1 MSLLKWKKLAKQKT
15 ELGNKINF
23 VHDTIL
29 KKQLGEKTS
38 QESFQKAFKPITT
51 KLDEVAFRNLNIPR
65 LTKKRGKKLGVPDYG
80 IALEDEDI
88 PDYGLDDFFDE
99 GLVPENKKQ
108 IVPKPPTYEESL
120 KDILE
125 GKKQIYVD
133 PQYFPEGPQDMP
145 PKYEEDEEIDYA
157 LNVEDEAIALKEA
170 EEAAEAEEAEEV
182 SANRILDH
190 LKLSNYDDIEKQL
203 NQPEMTPLMSRNFL
217 NRKVK
222 DAKIERNRL
231 NGLKA
236 QVTHKYNKGEMSK
249 AERALQNKG
258 IDDVRVVL
266 NQYIKYQEIQA
277 KMFDDQMKKG
287 SGLKKKK
294 RGGNIVF
301 FNDVK
306 QLLKK
311 LELIVGEIL
320 AGNTSIEMR
329 NTGVAILDMLLKTS
343 KINKAQH
350 EKLYKTY
357 FKI

>member
-38 QESFQKAFKPITT
+38 QESLQKVFKPITT
-51 KLDEVAFRNLNIPR
+51 KLDDVAFRNLNIPR
-65 LTKKRGKKLGVPDYG
+65 LKKRGRNRGVPDYAVG
-80 IALEDEDI
+80 VEDEDGGI

-133 PQYFPEGPQDMP
+133 PQYFPEEPQDLP
-145 PKYEEDEEIDYA
+145 PEYEEDEEIDYA
-157 LNVEDEAIALKEA
+157 LDEED
-170 EEAAEAEEAEEV
+170 
-182 SANRILDH
+182 SANKILDE
-190 LKLSNYDDIEKQL
+190 LELSNYDDIEKQL
-203 NQPEMTPLMSRNFL
+203 KQPEMTPRKIKRYIDKKLTDANIKRNQL
-217 NRKVK
+217 KGRKS
-222 DAKIERNRL
+222 
-231 NGLKA
+231 
-236 QVTHKYNKGEMSK
+236 QVSQAYNKGKIGEAQKTMDYK
-249 AERALQNKG
+249 RIDNARA
-258 IDDVRVVL
+258 VL
-266 NQYIKYQEIQA
+266 NQFIKHYKNKVETIQ
-277 KMFDDQMKKG
+277 G
-287 SGLKKKK
+287 SGLKK

-301 FNDVK
+301 FNDAK

>member
-1 MSLLKWKKLAKQKT
+1 MSLLEWKKLAKQKT

-29 KKQLGEKTS
+29 KNQLGEKTS

-51 KLDEVAFRNLNIPR
+51 KLDEVAIRNLNIPR
-65 LTKKRGKKLGVPDYG
+65 LTKKRGKKQGVPDYG

-120 KDILE
+120 MDVLE

-133 PQYFPEGPQDMP
+133 PQYFPEEPQDLP
-145 PKYEEDEEIDYA
+145 PEYEEDEEIDYA
-157 LNVEDEAIALKEA
+157 LDDED
-170 EEAAEAEEAEEV
+170 
-182 SANRILDH
+182 SANMILDE
-190 LKLSNYDDIEKQL
+190 LKLSNYDDIEKQI
-203 NQPEMTPLMSRNFL
+203 NQPEMTPRKIKRYIDKKLKDGEFRRNQL
-217 NRKVK
+217 KGKKANISK
-222 DAKIERNRL
+222 D
-231 NGLKA
+231 
-236 QVTHKYNKGEMSK
+236 YNKGKIGE
-249 AERALQNKG
+249 AEKNLKYKRIDNARA
-258 IDDVRVVL
+258 VL
-266 NQYIKYQEIQA
+266 NQYMKHYGNKV
-277 KMFDDQMKKG
+277 KMMEG
-287 SGLKKKK
+287 SGLKK

-311 LELIVGEIL
+311 LELIVGEIS

-329 NTGVAILDMLLKTS
+329 NTGVAILDMLLKTT

>member
-1 MSLLKWKKLAKQKT
+1 MSLLKWKALAKRKT
-15 ELGNKINF
+15 ELGDKINF

-29 KKQLGEKTS
+29 ETQLGEKIS

-51 KLDEVAFRNLNIPR
+51 KLDDVAFRNLNIPR
-65 LTKKRGKKLGVPDYG
+65 LTKKLGVPDYG
-80 IALEDEDI
+80 IAIEDEDI

-120 KDILE
+120 KDVLE

-133 PQYFPEGPQDMP
+133 PQYFPEEPQDMP
-145 PKYEEDEEIDYA
+145 PEYEEDEEIDYA
-157 LNVEDEAIALKEA
+157 LDEEDSDNI
-170 EEAAEAEEAEEV
+170 
-182 SANRILDH
+182 ILDD
-190 LKLSNYDDIEKQL
+190 LGLSNYDDIEKQL
-203 NQPEMTPLMSRNFL
+203 NQPEMTPQKIKLYVNKKL
-217 NRKVK
+217 K
-222 DAKIERNRL
+222 DAITKRNQ
-231 NGLKA
+231 LKGYKS
-236 QVTHKYNKGEMSK
+236 QVTQAYNKDKIGEAQKTMDYK
-249 AERALQNKG
+249 R
-258 IDDVRVVL
+258 IDNARVVL
-266 NQYIKYQEIQA
+266 NQYIKHYENKVK
-277 KMFDDQMKKG
+277 KMKG
-287 SGLKKKK
+287 SGIKK

-311 LELIVGEIL
+311 LELIIGEIL

-357 FKI
+357 FKV

>member
-29 KKQLGEKTS
+29 KNQLGEKTS
-38 QESFQKAFKPITT
+38 QESLQKVFKPITT
-51 KLDEVAFRNLNIPR
+51 KLDDVMNLPR
-65 LTKKRGKKLGVPDYG
+65 LSKKRGEKLGVPDYG
-80 IALEDEDI
+80 IAIEDEDI

-99 GLVPENKKQ
+99 GLVPENEKQ

-120 KDILE
+120 KDVLE

-133 PQYFPEGPQDMP
+133 PQYFPEEPQDMP
-145 PKYEEDEEIDYA
+145 PEYEEDEEDEEIDYA
-157 LNVEDEAIALKEA
+157 LDEED
-170 EEAAEAEEAEEV
+170 
-182 SANRILDH
+182 SANYILDD
-190 LKLSNYDDIEKQL
+190 LGLSNYDTIEKQI
-203 NQPEMTPLMSRNFL
+203 NQPEMTQQKIKLYVNKKL
-217 NRKVK
+217 K
-222 DAKIERNRL
+222 DAEFRRKQ
-231 NGLKA
+231 LKGYKS
-236 QVTHKYNKGEMSK
+236 QVSQAYNKGKISEAQK
-249 AERALQNKG
+249 TLDYKRIDNARA
-258 IDDVRVVL
+258 VL
-266 NQYIKYQEIQA
+266 NQYIKHYENKV
-277 KMFDDQMKKG
+277 KMMKG
-287 SGLKKKK
+287 SGLKK

>member
-1 MSLLKWKKLAKQKT
+1 MEKACKQKT

-29 KKQLGEKTS
+29 KNQLGEKIS

-51 KLDEVAFRNLNIPR
+51 KLDDVAFRNLNIPR

-120 KDILE
+120 KDVLE
-125 GKKQIYVD
+125 GKKQIYGN
-133 PQYFPEGPQDMP
+133 PQYFPEEPQDMP
-145 PKYEEDEEIDYA
+145 PEYEEDEEIDYA
-157 LNVEDEAIALKEA
+157 LDKED
-170 EEAAEAEEAEEV
+170 
-182 SANRILDH
+182 SANMILDE
-190 LKLSNYDDIEKQL
+190 LGLSNYDDIEKQL
-203 NQPEMTPLMSRNFL
+203 NQPEMTQ
-217 NRKVK
+217 RKNKKYVNKKLK
-222 DAKIERNRL
+222 DAEHKRNQ
-231 NGLKA
+231 LKGRKTQVLLAYKKGDIGEA
-236 QVTHKYNKGEMSK
+236 QKTLDYKRIDN
-249 AERALQNKG
+249 ARA
-258 IDDVRVVL
+258 VL
-266 NQYIKYQEIQA
+266 NQYIQHYANKVKTME
-277 KMFDDQMKKG
+277 G
-287 SGLKKKK
+287 SGLKK

>member
-1 MSLLKWKKLAKQKT
+1 M
-15 ELGNKINF
+15 
-23 VHDTIL
+23 
-29 KKQLGEKTS
+29 GEKTS
-38 QESFQKAFKPITT
+38 QESLQKVFKPITT
-51 KLDEVAFRNLNIPR
+51 KLDDVAFRNLNIPR

-99 GLVPENKKQ
+99 GLVPENEKQ

-120 KDILE
+120 KDVLE
-125 GKKQIYVD
+125 GKKQTYVD
-133 PQYFPEGPQDMP
+133 PQDLPPE
-145 PKYEEDEEIDYA
+145 YEEDEEIDYA
-157 LNVEDEAIALKEA
+157 LDEED
-170 EEAAEAEEAEEV
+170 
-182 SANRILDH
+182 SANMILDE
-190 LKLSNYDDIEKQL
+190 LELSNYDDIEKQI
-203 NQPEMTPLMSRNFL
+203 NQPEMTQRKIKKYVNKKLKEAEFKRNQL
-217 NRKVK
+217 KGYKTNVSK
-222 DAKIERNRL
+222 D
-231 NGLKA
+231 
-236 QVTHKYNKGEMSK
+236 YNKGKISEAQK
-249 AERALQNKG
+249 TLDYKRIDNARA
-258 IDDVRVVL
+258 VL
-266 NQYIKYQEIQA
+266 NQYIKHYEN
-277 KMFDDQMKKG
+277 KLKEG
-287 SGLKKKK
+287 SGLKK

-311 LELIVGEIL
+311 LELIVGEIS

>member
-1 MSLLKWKKLAKQKT
+1 MSLLEWKKLAKQKT

-29 KKQLGEKTS
+29 KNQLGEKTS

-65 LTKKRGKKLGVPDYG
+65 LTKKRGKKQGVPDYG

-120 KDILE
+120 MDVLE
-125 GKKQIYVD
+125 GKKQIYVN
-133 PQYFPEGPQDMP
+133 PQYLPEEPQDLP
-145 PKYEEDEEIDYA
+145 PEYGEDEEIDYA
-157 LNVEDEAIALKEA
+157 LDEEDS
-170 EEAAEAEEAEEV
+170 V
-182 SANRILDH
+182 NMILDE
-190 LKLSNYDDIEKQL
+190 LELSNYDDIEKQI
-203 NQPEMTPLMSRNFL
+203 NQPEMTP
-217 NRKVK
+217 RKIKRYIDKKLK
-222 DAKIERNRL
+222 DAEFRRYQL
-231 NGLKA
+231 NGKKA
-236 QVTHKYNKGEMSK
+236 NISKDYNKGKIGE
-249 AERALQNKG
+249 AEKTVKYKRIDNARA
-258 IDDVRVVL
+258 VL
-266 NQYIKYQEIQA
+266 NQFMKHYENKV
-277 KMFDDQMKKG
+277 KMMEG
-287 SGLKKKK
+287 SGLKK

-311 LELIVGEIL
+311 LELIVGEIS

>member
-29 KKQLGEKTS
+29 KNQLGEKTS

-51 KLDEVAFRNLNIPR
+51 KLDDVVFRNLNIPR

-80 IALEDEDI
+80 IAIEDEDI
-88 PDYGLDDFFDE
+88 PDYGLEDLFDE
-99 GLVPENKKQ
+99 GLVPGNEKQ

-120 KDILE
+120 KDVLE
-125 GKKQIYVD
+125 GKKQIYVN
-133 PQYFPEGPQDMP
+133 PQYFPEEPQDMP
-145 PKYEEDEEIDYA
+145 PEYEEDEEIDYA
-157 LNVEDEAIALKEA
+157 LDEED
-170 EEAAEAEEAEEV
+170 
-182 SANRILDH
+182 S
-190 LKLSNYDDIEKQL
+190 EKQL
-203 NQPEMTPLMSRNFL
+203 NQPEMTQ
-217 NRKVK
+217 RKIELYVNKKLK
-222 DAKIERNRL
+222 DAEFKRHQ
-231 NGLKA
+231 LKRYKS
-236 QVTHKYNKGEMSK
+236 QVSQSYNKGKIGEAQKTMDYK
-249 AERALQNKG
+249 RIDNARA
-258 IDDVRVVL
+258 VL
-266 NQYIKYQEIQA
+266 NQYIKHYENKV
-277 KMFDDQMKKG
+277 KMMKG
-287 SGLKKKK
+287 SGLKK

-301 FNDVK
+301 FNDAK

-343 KINKAQH
+343 KINNAQH

>member
-1 MSLLKWKKLAKQKT
+1 MSLLEWKKLAKQKT

-29 KKQLGEKTS
+29 KNQLGEKIS

-51 KLDEVAFRNLNIPR
+51 KLDDAAFRNLNIPR
-65 LTKKRGKKLGVPDYG
+65 LTKKRGKKQGVPDYG

-120 KDILE
+120 KDVLE
-125 GKKQIYVD
+125 GKKQIYVN
-133 PQYFPEGPQDMP
+133 PQYFPEEPQDMP
-145 PKYEEDEEIDYA
+145 PEYEEDEEIDYA
-157 LNVEDEAIALKEA
+157 LDEED
-170 EEAAEAEEAEEV
+170 
-182 SANRILDH
+182 SANMILDD
-190 LKLSNYDDIEKQL
+190 LGLSNYDDIEKQI
-203 NQPEMTPLMSRNFL
+203 NQPEMTQQRIKRYIEKRHQLKGYKSQVSQSYKKGKMS
-217 NRKVK
+217 
-222 DAKIERNRL
+222 E
-231 NGLKA
+231 A
-236 QVTHKYNKGEMSK
+236 QKTMDYK
-249 AERALQNKG
+249 R
-258 IDDVRVVL
+258 IDDARNVL
-266 NQYIKYQEIQA
+266 NQFIKHYGN
-277 KMFDDQMKKG
+277 KMKEG
-287 SGLKKKK
+287 SGLKK

>member
-38 QESFQKAFKPITT
+38 QESLQKVFKPITT
-51 KLDEVAFRNLNIPR
+51 KLDDVAFRNLNIPR
-65 LTKKRGKKLGVPDYG
+65 LKKRGRNRGVPDYAVG
-80 IALEDEDI
+80 VEDEDGGI

-133 PQYFPEGPQDMP
+133 PQYFPEEPQDLP
-145 PKYEEDEEIDYA
+145 PEYEEDEEIDYA
-157 LNVEDEAIALKEA
+157 LDEED
-170 EEAAEAEEAEEV
+170 
-182 SANRILDH
+182 SANKILDD
-190 LKLSNYDDIEKQL
+190 LGLSNYDDIEKQL
-203 NQPEMTPLMSRNFL
+203 NKPEMP
-217 NRKVK
+217 
-222 DAKIERNRL
+222 KI
-231 NGLKA
+231 
-236 QVTHKYNKGEMSK
+236 
-249 AERALQNKG
+249 QNKPFLKKKLEAANHKRNQLKG
-258 IDDVRVVL
+258 YKSQVSQAYTRGEIGEAQKTMDYKRIDNARAVL
-266 NQYIKYQEIQA
+266 NQYIKHYANKVKTME
-277 KMFDDQMKKG
+277 G
-287 SGLKKKK
+287 SGLKK

-301 FNDVK
+301 FNDAK

-311 LELIVGEIL
+311 LELIVGEIS

>member
-1 MSLLKWKKLAKQKT
+1 MSLLKWKKLAKRKT

-29 KKQLGEKTS
+29 KNQLGEKTS

-120 KDILE
+120 MDVLE
-125 GKKQIYVD
+125 GKKQIYVN
-133 PQYFPEGPQDMP
+133 PQYLPEEPQDLP
-145 PKYEEDEEIDYA
+145 PEYEEDEEIDYA
-157 LNVEDEAIALKEA
+157 LDEED
-170 EEAAEAEEAEEV
+170 
-182 SANRILDH
+182 SANMILDE
-190 LKLSNYDDIEKQL
+190 LKLSNYDDIEKQI
-203 NQPEMTPLMSRNFL
+203 NQPEMTQRKIKKYL
-217 NRKVK
+217 NKKLK
-222 DAKIERNRL
+222 DAEFRRNQ
-231 NGLKA
+231 LKGYKA
-236 QVTHKYNKGEMSK
+236 NATKDYNKGKIGEAQKTMEHK
-249 AERALQNKG
+249 RIDNARIVLIQFIKHCENK
-258 IDDVRVVL
+258 V
-266 NQYIKYQEIQA
+266 
-277 KMFDDQMKKG
+277 KMMEG
-287 SGLKKKK
+287 SGLKK
-294 RGGNIVF
+294 RGGNIMF

-311 LELIVGEIL
+311 LELIVGEKS
-320 AGNTSIEMR
+320 AGNTSIETR
-329 NTGVAILDMLLKTS
+329 NTGVAILDMLLKTT

>member
-29 KKQLGEKTS
+29 KNQLGEKTS

-51 KLDEVAFRNLNIPR
+51 KLDDVAFRNLNIPR

-99 GLVPENKKQ
+99 GLGPENEKQ
-108 IVPKPPTYEESL
+108 IVPKPPTYEKSL
-120 KDILE
+120 KDVLE
-125 GKKQIYVD
+125 GKKQIYVN
-133 PQYFPEGPQDMP
+133 PQYSPEEPQDLP
-145 PKYEEDEEIDYA
+145 PEYEEDEEIDYA
-157 LNVEDEAIALKEA
+157 LDEED
-170 EEAAEAEEAEEV
+170 
-182 SANRILDH
+182 STNMILDD
-190 LKLSNYDDIEKQL
+190 LGLSNYDDIEKQI
-203 NQPEMTPLMSRNFL
+203 NQPEMTQQKIKLYVNKKL
-217 NRKVK
+217 K
-222 DAKIERNRL
+222 DAE
-231 NGLKA
+231 LKRHQLKGYKS
-236 QVTHKYNKGEMSK
+236 QVSQSYNKGKISEAQKTMDYK
-249 AERALQNKG
+249 R
-258 IDDVRVVL
+258 IDDARAVL
-266 NQYIKYQEIQA
+266 NQYIKHYENKV
-277 KMFDDQMKKG
+277 KMMKG
-287 SGLKKKK
+287 SGLKK

-357 FKI
+357 FKV

>member
-1 MSLLKWKKLAKQKT
+1 MSLLEWKKLAKQKT

-29 KKQLGEKTS
+29 KNQLGEKIS

-51 KLDEVAFRNLNIPR
+51 KLDDVAFRNLNIPR

-120 KDILE
+120 KDVLE
-125 GKKQIYVD
+125 GKKQTYGN
-133 PQYFPEGPQDMP
+133 PQYFPEEPQDMP
-145 PKYEEDEEIDYA
+145 PEYEEDEEIDYA
-157 LNVEDEAIALKEA
+157 LDKED
-170 EEAAEAEEAEEV
+170 
-182 SANRILDH
+182 SANMILDE
-190 LKLSNYDDIEKQL
+190 LGLSNYDDIEKQL
-203 NQPEMTPLMSRNFL
+203 NQPEMTQ
-217 NRKVK
+217 RKNKKYVNKKLK
-222 DAKIERNRL
+222 DAEHKRNQ
-231 NGLKA
+231 LKGRKTQVLLAYKKGDIGEA
-236 QVTHKYNKGEMSK
+236 QKTLDYKRIDN
-249 AERALQNKG
+249 ARA
-258 IDDVRVVL
+258 VL
-266 NQYIKYQEIQA
+266 NQYIQHYANKVKTME
-277 KMFDDQMKKG
+277 G
-287 SGLKKKK
+287 SGLKK

>member
-38 QESFQKAFKPITT
+38 QESLQKVFKPITT
-51 KLDEVAFRNLNIPR
+51 KLDDVAFRNLNIPR
-65 LTKKRGKKLGVPDYG
+65 LKKRGRNRGVPDYAVG
-80 IALEDEDI
+80 VEDEDGGI

-133 PQYFPEGPQDMP
+133 PQYFPEEPQDLP
-145 PKYEEDEEIDYA
+145 PEYEEDEEIDYA
-157 LNVEDEAIALKEA
+157 LDEED
-170 EEAAEAEEAEEV
+170 
-182 SANRILDH
+182 SANKILDD
-190 LKLSNYDDIEKQL
+190 LGLSNYDDIEKQL
-203 NQPEMTPLMSRNFL
+203 NKPEMPKIQNKPFLKKKLEAANHKRNQL
-217 NRKVK
+217 KGYKTNVSK
-222 DAKIERNRL
+222 D
-231 NGLKA
+231 
-236 QVTHKYNKGEMSK
+236 YNKGKISEAQK
-249 AERALQNKG
+249 TLDYKRIDNARA
-258 IDDVRVVL
+258 VL
-266 NQYIKYQEIQA
+266 NQYIKHYEN
-277 KMFDDQMKKG
+277 KLKEG
-287 SGLKKKK
+287 SGLKK

-301 FNDVK
+301 FNDAK

-311 LELIVGEIL
+311 LELIVGEIS

>member
-1 MSLLKWKKLAKQKT
+1 MSLLEWKKLAKQKT

-29 KKQLGEKTS
+29 KNQLGEKTS

-88 PDYGLDDFFDE
+88 PDYGLDNFFDE

-133 PQYFPEGPQDMP
+133 PQYFPEEPQDMP
-145 PKYEEDEEIDYA
+145 PEYEEDEEIDYA
-157 LNVEDEAIALKEA
+157 LDEEDS
-170 EEAAEAEEAEEV
+170 V
-182 SANRILDH
+182 NMILDE
-190 LKLSNYDDIEKQL
+190 LELFNYDDIEKQI
-203 NQPEMTPLMSRNFL
+203 NQPEMTP
-217 NRKVK
+217 RKIKRYIDKKLK
-222 DAKIERNRL
+222 DAEFRRNQ
-231 NGLKA
+231 LKGRKA
-236 QVTHKYNKGEMSK
+236 NISKDYNKGKICE
-249 AERALQNKG
+249 AEKTVKYKR
-258 IDDVRVVL
+258 IDNARTVL
-266 NQYIKYQEIQA
+266 NQFIEYYGNKVKTME
-277 KMFDDQMKKG
+277 G
-287 SGLKKKK
+287 SGFKK

-301 FNDVK
+301 FNDAK

>member
-1 MSLLKWKKLAKQKT
+1 MSLLEWKKLAKQKT

-29 KKQLGEKTS
+29 KNQLGEKTS
-38 QESFQKAFKPITT
+38 QESLQKVFKPITT
-51 KLDEVAFRNLNIPR
+51 KLDDVAFRNLNIPR
-65 LTKKRGKKLGVPDYG
+65 LKKRGRNRGVPDYAVG
-80 IALEDEDI
+80 VEDEDGGI

-108 IVPKPPTYEESL
+108 IVPKPPAYEESL

-133 PQYFPEGPQDMP
+133 PQYFPEEPQDLP
-145 PKYEEDEEIDYA
+145 PEYEEDEEIDYA
-157 LNVEDEAIALKEA
+157 LDEED
-170 EEAAEAEEAEEV
+170 
-182 SANRILDH
+182 SANMILDE
-190 LKLSNYDDIEKQL
+190 LELSNYDDIEKQII
-203 NQPEMTPLMSRNFL
+203 QPEMTP
-217 NRKVK
+217 RKIKRYIDKKLK
-222 DAKIERNRL
+222 DAEFRRNQ
-231 NGLKA
+231 LKGY
-236 QVTHKYNKGEMSK
+236 KSNISKDYNKGKIGEAQKTMDYK
-249 AERALQNKG
+249 RIDNARA
-258 IDDVRVVL
+258 VL
-266 NQYIKYQEIQA
+266 NQYIQHYANKVKTME
-277 KMFDDQMKKG
+277 G
-287 SGLKKKK
+287 SGLKK

-301 FNDVK
+301 FNDAK

>member
-29 KKQLGEKTS
+29 KNQLGEKTS

-51 KLDEVAFRNLNIPR
+51 KLDDVAFRNLNIPR

-80 IALEDEDI
+80 IAIEDEDI

-99 GLVPENKKQ
+99 GLGPENEKQ

-120 KDILE
+120 KDVLE
-125 GKKQIYVD
+125 GKKQIYVN
-133 PQYFPEGPQDMP
+133 PQYFPEEPQDMP
-145 PKYEEDEEIDYA
+145 PEYEEDEEIDYA
-157 LNVEDEAIALKEA
+157 LDEED
-170 EEAAEAEEAEEV
+170 
-182 SANRILDH
+182 SANMILDD
-190 LKLSNYDDIEKQL
+190 LGLSNYDDIEKQL
-203 NQPEMTPLMSRNFL
+203 SQPEMTQKKIKLYVNKKL
-217 NRKVK
+217 K
-222 DAKIERNRL
+222 DAEFKRHQ
-231 NGLKA
+231 LKGYKT
-236 QVTHKYNKGEMSK
+236 QVSKAYNKGKMGEAQK
-249 AERALQNKG
+249 TLEYKR
-258 IDDVRVVL
+258 IDDARNVL
-266 NQYIKYQEIQA
+266 NQFIKHYGN
-277 KMFDDQMKKG
+277 KMKEG
-287 SGLKKKK
+287 SGLKK

-357 FKI
+357 FKV

>member
-38 QESFQKAFKPITT
+38 QESLQKVFKPITT
-51 KLDEVAFRNLNIPR
+51 KLDDVAFMNLNIPQ
-65 LTKKRGKKLGVPDYG
+65 LKKRGRNRGVPDYAVG
-80 IALEDEDI
+80 VEDEDGGI

-133 PQYFPEGPQDMP
+133 PQYFPEEPQDLP
-145 PKYEEDEEIDYA
+145 PEYEEDEEIDYA
-157 LNVEDEAIALKEA
+157 LDDEDS
-170 EEAAEAEEAEEV
+170 V
-182 SANRILDH
+182 NMILDD
-190 LKLSNYDDIEKQL
+190 LGLSNYDDIEKQL
-203 NQPEMTPLMSRNFL
+203 ERPEMPKKQIKPFLKKKLEAANHKRNQL
-217 NRKVK
+217 KGRKT
-222 DAKIERNRL
+222 
-231 NGLKA
+231 
-236 QVTHKYNKGEMSK
+236 QVSQAYNKGKIGEAEK
-249 AERALQNKG
+249 TLKYKIDNERA
-258 IDDVRVVL
+258 VL
-266 NQYIKYQEIQA
+266 NQYIKHYEN
-277 KMFDDQMKKG
+277 KLKEG
-287 SGLKKKK
+287 SGLKK

-301 FNDVK
+301 FNDAK

-311 LELIVGEIL
+311 LELIVGEIS

>member
-38 QESFQKAFKPITT
+38 QESLQKVFKPITT
-51 KLDEVAFRNLNIPR
+51 KLDDVAFRNLNIPR
-65 LTKKRGKKLGVPDYG
+65 LKKRGRNRGVPDYAVG
-80 IALEDEDI
+80 VEDEDGGI

-133 PQYFPEGPQDMP
+133 PQYFPEEPQDLP
-145 PKYEEDEEIDYA
+145 PEYEEDEEIDYA
-157 LNVEDEAIALKEA
+157 LDEED
-170 EEAAEAEEAEEV
+170 
-182 SANRILDH
+182 SANMILDE
-190 LKLSNYDDIEKQL
+190 LGLSNYDDIEKQL
-203 NQPEMTPLMSRNFL
+203 ERPEMPKKQIKPFLKKKLEAANHKRNQL
-217 NRKVK
+217 KGRKS
-222 DAKIERNRL
+222 
-231 NGLKA
+231 
-236 QVTHKYNKGEMSK
+236 QVSQEYNKGKIGE
-249 AERALQNKG
+249 AEKTLKYKK
-258 IDDVRVVL
+258 IDNERVVL
-266 NQYIKYQEIQA
+266 NQYIKHYEN
-277 KMFDDQMKKG
+277 KVKTMEG
-287 SGLKKKK
+287 SGLKK

-301 FNDVK
+301 FNDAK

-311 LELIVGEIL
+311 LELIVGEIS

>member
-1 MSLLKWKKLAKQKT
+1 MSLLEWKKLAKQKT

-29 KKQLGEKTS
+29 KNQLGEKTS
-38 QESFQKAFKPITT
+38 QESLQKVFKPITT
-51 KLDEVAFRNLNIPR
+51 KLDDVAFRNLNIPR
-65 LTKKRGKKLGVPDYG
+65 LKKRGRNRGVPDY
-80 IALEDEDI
+80 AVDAEDEDGGI

-108 IVPKPPTYEESL
+108 IVPKPPAYEESL

-133 PQYFPEGPQDMP
+133 PQYFPVEPQDMP
-145 PKYEEDEEIDYA
+145 PEYEEDEEIDYA
-157 LNVEDEAIALKEA
+157 LDEED
-170 EEAAEAEEAEEV
+170 
-182 SANRILDH
+182 SANMILDE
-190 LKLSNYDDIEKQL
+190 LELSNYDDIEKQI
-203 NQPEMTPLMSRNFL
+203 NQPEMTQ
-217 NRKVK
+217 RKIKRYIDKKLK
-222 DAKIERNRL
+222 DAEFRRNQ
-231 NGLKA
+231 LKGY
-236 QVTHKYNKGEMSK
+236 KSNISKDYNKGKIGEAQKTMDYK
-249 AERALQNKG
+249 RIDNARA
-258 IDDVRVVL
+258 VL
-266 NQYIKYQEIQA
+266 NQYIKHYANKVKTME
-277 KMFDDQMKKG
+277 G
-287 SGLKKKK
+287 SGLKK

-311 LELIVGEIL
+311 LELIVGEIS

>member
-1 MSLLKWKKLAKQKT
+1 M
-15 ELGNKINF
+15 
-23 VHDTIL
+23 
-29 KKQLGEKTS
+29 GEKIS
-38 QESFQKAFKPITT
+38 QESFQKVFKPITT
-51 KLDEVAFRNLNIPR
+51 KLDDVAFRNLNIPR
-65 LTKKRGKKLGVPDYG
+65 LKKRGRNRGVPDYAVG
-80 IALEDEDI
+80 VEDEDGGI

-99 GLVPENKKQ
+99 GLVPENEKQ

-133 PQYFPEGPQDMP
+133 PQYFPEEPQDMP
-145 PKYEEDEEIDYA
+145 PEYEEYEED
-157 LNVEDEAIALKEA
+157 
-170 EEAAEAEEAEEV
+170 
-182 SANRILDH
+182 SANMILDE
-190 LKLSNYDDIEKQL
+190 LELSNYDDIEKQI
-203 NQPEMTPLMSRNFL
+203 NQPEMTQ
-217 NRKVK
+217 RKIKKYVNKKLK
-222 DAKIERNRL
+222 DAEHKRNQ
-231 NGLKA
+231 LKGRKTQVLLAYKKGDIGEA
-236 QVTHKYNKGEMSK
+236 QKTMDYKRIDN
-249 AERALQNKG
+249 ARA
-258 IDDVRVVL
+258 IL
-266 NQYIKYQEIQA
+266 NQYIKHYENKV
-277 KMFDDQMKKG
+277 KMMKG
-287 SGLKKKK
+287 SGLKK
-294 RGGNIVF
+294 RGGNIMF

>member
-38 QESFQKAFKPITT
+38 QESLQKVFKPITT
-51 KLDEVAFRNLNIPR
+51 KLDDVAFRNLNIPR
-65 LTKKRGKKLGVPDYG
+65 LKKRGRNRGVPDYAVG
-80 IALEDEDI
+80 VEDEDGGI

-133 PQYFPEGPQDMP
+133 PQYFPEEPQDLP
-145 PKYEEDEEIDYA
+145 PEYEEDEED
-157 LNVEDEAIALKEA
+157 
-170 EEAAEAEEAEEV
+170 
-182 SANRILDH
+182 SANMILDE
-190 LKLSNYDDIEKQL
+190 LDLSNYDDIEKQL
-203 NQPEMTPLMSRNFL
+203 KQPEMTPRKIKRYIDKKLTDANIKRNQ
-217 NRKVK
+217 
-222 DAKIERNRL
+222 
-231 NGLKA
+231 LKGYKS
-236 QVTHKYNKGEMSK
+236 QVSQAYNKGKISEAQKTMDYK
-249 AERALQNKG
+249 R
-258 IDDVRVVL
+258 IDNASAVL
-266 NQYIKYQEIQA
+266 NQYIKHYENKVETIQ
-277 KMFDDQMKKG
+277 G
-287 SGLKKKK
+287 SGLKK

-301 FNDVK
+301 FNDAK

-311 LELIVGEIL
+311 LELIVGEIS

>member
-1 MSLLKWKKLAKQKT
+1 MSLLEWKKLAKQKT

-29 KKQLGEKTS
+29 KNQLGEKTS
-38 QESFQKAFKPITT
+38 QESLQKVFKPITT
-51 KLDEVAFRNLNIPR
+51 KLDDVAFRNLNIPR
-65 LTKKRGKKLGVPDYG
+65 LKKRGRNRGVPDYAVG
-80 IALEDEDI
+80 VEDEDGGI

-108 IVPKPPTYEESL
+108 IVPKPPAYEESL

-133 PQYFPEGPQDMP
+133 PQYFPDEPQDLP
-145 PKYEEDEEIDYA
+145 PEYEEDEEIDYA
-157 LNVEDEAIALKEA
+157 LDEED
-170 EEAAEAEEAEEV
+170 
-182 SANRILDH
+182 SANMILDE
-190 LKLSNYDDIEKQL
+190 LELSNYDDIEKQII
-203 NQPEMTPLMSRNFL
+203 QPEMTP
-217 NRKVK
+217 RKIKRYIDKKLK
-222 DAKIERNRL
+222 DAEFRRNQ
-231 NGLKA
+231 LKGY
-236 QVTHKYNKGEMSK
+236 KSNISKDYNKGKIGEAQKTMDYK
-249 AERALQNKG
+249 RIDNARA
-258 IDDVRVVL
+258 VL
-266 NQYIKYQEIQA
+266 NQYIKHYANKVKTME
-277 KMFDDQMKKG
+277 G
-287 SGLKKKK
+287 SGLKK

-311 LELIVGEIL
+311 LELIVGEIS

>member
-1 MSLLKWKKLAKQKT
+1 MSLLEWKKLAKQKT

-29 KKQLGEKTS
+29 KNQLGEKTS
-38 QESFQKAFKPITT
+38 QESFQKVFKPITT
-51 KLDEVAFRNLNIPR
+51 KLDDVAFRNLNIPR

-88 PDYGLDDFFDE
+88 PDYGLEDLFDE
-99 GLVPENKKQ
+99 GLVPQNEKQ

-120 KDILE
+120 KDVLD
-125 GKKQIYVD
+125 GKKQIYVN
-133 PQYFPEGPQDMP
+133 PQYFPEEPQDMP
-145 PKYEEDEEIDYA
+145 PEYEEDEEIDYA
-157 LNVEDEAIALKEA
+157 MDEED
-170 EEAAEAEEAEEV
+170 
-182 SANRILDH
+182 STNMILDD
-190 LKLSNYDDIEKQL
+190 LNLSNYDDIEKQL
-203 NQPEMTPLMSRNFL
+203 NQPEMTQLTAKKYINKKLEYANFRRNQL
-217 NRKVK
+217 KGYKTKVS
-222 DAKIERNRL
+222 N
-231 NGLKA
+231 
-236 QVTHKYNKGEMSK
+236 KYKKGEIGE
-249 AERALQNKG
+249 AEKSQEYKR
-258 IDDVRVVL
+258 IDTARTVL
-266 NQYIKYQEIQA
+266 NQYIKHCENKV
-277 KMFDDQMKKG
+277 KMMKG
-287 SGLKKKK
+287 SGFIK

-301 FNDVK
+301 FNDAK

-320 AGNTSIEMR
+320 AGNTSIKMR

>member
-38 QESFQKAFKPITT
+38 QESLQKVFKPITT
-51 KLDEVAFRNLNIPR
+51 KLDDVAFRNLNIPR
-65 LTKKRGKKLGVPDYG
+65 LKKRGRNRGVPDYAVG
-80 IALEDEDI
+80 VEDEDGGI

-133 PQYFPEGPQDMP
+133 PQYFPEEPQDLP
-145 PKYEEDEEIDYA
+145 PEYEEDEEIDYA
-157 LNVEDEAIALKEA
+157 LDEED
-170 EEAAEAEEAEEV
+170 
-182 SANRILDH
+182 SANMILDE
-190 LKLSNYDDIEKQL
+190 LDLSNYDDIEKQL
-203 NQPEMTPLMSRNFL
+203 KQPEMTPRKIKRYIDKKLTDANIKRNQ
-217 NRKVK
+217 
-222 DAKIERNRL
+222 
-231 NGLKA
+231 LKGYKS
-236 QVTHKYNKGEMSK
+236 QVSQAYNKGKISEAQKTMDYK
-249 AERALQNKG
+249 RIDNARA
-258 IDDVRVVL
+258 VL
-266 NQYIKYQEIQA
+266 NQYIKHYENKVETIQ
-277 KMFDDQMKKG
+277 G
-287 SGLKKKK
+287 SGIKK

-301 FNDVK
+301 FNDAK

-357 FKI
+357 FKV

>member
-29 KKQLGEKTS
+29 KNQLGEKTS

-51 KLDEVAFRNLNIPR
+51 KLDDVVFRNLNIPR
-65 LTKKRGKKLGVPDYG
+65 LTKKLGVPDYG

-99 GLVPENKKQ
+99 GIVPENEKQ

-120 KDILE
+120 KDVLE
-125 GKKQIYVD
+125 GKKQIYVN
-133 PQYFPEGPQDMP
+133 PQYFPEEPQDMP
-145 PKYEEDEEIDYA
+145 PEYEEDEEIDYA
-157 LNVEDEAIALKEA
+157 LDKED
-170 EEAAEAEEAEEV
+170 
-182 SANRILDH
+182 SANMILDE
-190 LKLSNYDDIEKQL
+190 LDLSNYDDIEKQI
-203 NQPEMTPLMSRNFL
+203 NQPEMTQ
-217 NRKVK
+217 RKIKKYVNKKLK
-222 DAKIERNRL
+222 DAITKRNQ
-231 NGLKA
+231 LKGYKS
-236 QVTHKYNKGEMSK
+236 QVTQTYNKGKIGEAQKTMDYK
-249 AERALQNKG
+249 RIDNARA
-258 IDDVRVVL
+258 VL
-266 NQYIKYQEIQA
+266 NQYIKHYENKV
-277 KMFDDQMKKG
+277 KMMKG
-287 SGLKKKK
+287 SGLKK
-294 RGGNIVF
+294 RGGNIVL

>member
-1 MSLLKWKKLAKQKT
+1 MSLLEWKKLAKQKT

-29 KKQLGEKTS
+29 KNQLGEKTS
-38 QESFQKAFKPITT
+38 QESLQKVFKPITT
-51 KLDEVAFRNLNIPR
+51 KLDDVAFRNLNIPR
-65 LTKKRGKKLGVPDYG
+65 LKKRGRNRGVPDYAVG
-80 IALEDEDI
+80 VEDEDGGI

-108 IVPKPPTYEESL
+108 IVPKPPAYEESL

-133 PQYFPEGPQDMP
+133 PQYFPEEPQDLP
-145 PKYEEDEEIDYA
+145 PEYEEDEEIDYA
-157 LNVEDEAIALKEA
+157 LDEED
-170 EEAAEAEEAEEV
+170 
-182 SANRILDH
+182 SANMILDD
-190 LKLSNYDDIEKQL
+190 LGLSNYDDIEKQL
-203 NQPEMTPLMSRNFL
+203 NQPEMTQKRIKRYIDKQL
-217 NRKVK
+217 K
-222 DAKIERNRL
+222 DAEFKRHQLR
-231 NGLKA
+231 GYKS
-236 QVTHKYNKGEMSK
+236 QVSQAYNKGKIGEAQKTMDYK
-249 AERALQNKG
+249 RIDNARA
-258 IDDVRVVL
+258 VL
-266 NQYIKYQEIQA
+266 NQYIKHYGNKVKTME
-277 KMFDDQMKKG
+277 G
-287 SGLKKKK
+287 SGLKK

-301 FNDVK
+301 FNDAK

>member
-1 MSLLKWKKLAKQKT
+1 MSLLKWKELAKRKT

-29 KKQLGEKTS
+29 KNQLGEKTS
-38 QESFQKAFKPITT
+38 QESLQKVFKPITT
-51 KLDEVAFRNLNIPR
+51 KLDDVAFRNLNIPR

-99 GLVPENKKQ
+99 GLGPENEKQ

-133 PQYFPEGPQDMP
+133 PQYFHEEPQDKP
-145 PKYEEDEEIDYA
+145 PEYEEDEEIDYA
-157 LNVEDEAIALKEA
+157 LDEEDS
-170 EEAAEAEEAEEV
+170 V
-182 SANRILDH
+182 NMILDD
-190 LKLSNYDDIEKQL
+190 LDLSNYDDIEKQI
-203 NQPEMTPLMSRNFL
+203 NQPEMTQKKFKLYVNKKL
-217 NRKVK
+217 K
-222 DAKIERNRL
+222 DAEFRRNQ
-231 NGLKA
+231 LKGYKTN
-236 QVTHKYNKGEMSK
+236 VSKDYNKGKISEAQK
-249 AERALQNKG
+249 TLDYKRIDNARA
-258 IDDVRVVL
+258 VL
-266 NQYIKYQEIQA
+266 NQYIKHYANKVKTME
-277 KMFDDQMKKG
+277 G
-287 SGLKKKK
+287 SGLKK

-301 FNDVK
+301 FNYVK

-357 FKI
+357 FKV

>member
-1 MSLLKWKKLAKQKT
+1 MSLLEWKKLAKQKT

-29 KKQLGEKTS
+29 KNQLGEKTS
-38 QESFQKAFKPITT
+38 QESLQKVFKPITT
-51 KLDEVAFRNLNIPR
+51 KLDDVAFMNLNIPR
-65 LTKKRGKKLGVPDYG
+65 LKKRGRNRGVPDYAVG
-80 IALEDEDI
+80 VEDEDGGI

-133 PQYFPEGPQDMP
+133 PQYFPEPHMP
-145 PKYEEDEEIDYA
+145 PEYEEDEEIDYA
-157 LNVEDEAIALKEA
+157 LDEEDN
-170 EEAAEAEEAEEV
+170 
-182 SANRILDH
+182 ANMILDD
-190 LKLSNYDDIEKQL
+190 LDLSNYDDIEKQL
-203 NQPEMTPLMSRNFL
+203 NQPEMTP
-217 NRKVK
+217 RKIKRYIDKKLK
-222 DAKIERNRL
+222 DAIKVRNK
-231 NGLKA
+231 LKGRKSQA
-236 QVTHKYNKGEMSK
+236 SQAYNKGNLNE
-249 AERALQNKG
+249 AEKTLVFKILDNE
-258 IDDVRVVL
+258 RVVV
-266 NQYIKYQEIQA
+266 NQYIKHYANKVKTME
-277 KMFDDQMKKG
+277 G
-287 SGLKKKK
+287 SGLKK

-301 FNDVK
+301 FNDAK

>member
-1 MSLLKWKKLAKQKT
+1 MSLLEWKKLAKQKT

-29 KKQLGEKTS
+29 KNQLGEKTS
-38 QESFQKAFKPITT
+38 QESLQKVFKPITT
-51 KLDEVAFRNLNIPR
+51 KLDDVAFRNLNIPR
-65 LTKKRGKKLGVPDYG
+65 LKKRGRNRGVPDYAVG
-80 IALEDEDI
+80 VEDEDGGI

-108 IVPKPPTYEESL
+108 IVPKPPAYEESL

-133 PQYFPEGPQDMP
+133 PQYFPDEPQDLP
-145 PKYEEDEEIDYA
+145 PEYEEDDEIDYA
-157 LNVEDEAIALKEA
+157 LDEED
-170 EEAAEAEEAEEV
+170 
-182 SANRILDH
+182 SANMILDE
-190 LKLSNYDDIEKQL
+190 LELSNYDDIEKQII
-203 NQPEMTPLMSRNFL
+203 QPEMTP
-217 NRKVK
+217 RKIKRYIDKKLK
-222 DAKIERNRL
+222 DAEFRRNQ
-231 NGLKA
+231 LKGY
-236 QVTHKYNKGEMSK
+236 KSNISKDYNKGKIGESQK
-249 AERALQNKG
+249 TIDYKRIDNARA
-258 IDDVRVVL
+258 VL
-266 NQYIKYQEIQA
+266 NQYIKHYANKVKTME
-277 KMFDDQMKKG
+277 G
-287 SGLKKKK
+287 SGLKK

-301 FNDVK
+301 FNDAK

-329 NTGVAILDMLLKTS
+329 NTGVAILDMLMKTS